1 MKLTFI
7 LLGKMLEIC
16 LVKEILFTKIVS
28 KQENGLQ
35 RGRIIY
41 PFNLLVYTRMTAV
54 WGRSRIV
61 LGKWDI

>member
-1 MKLTFI
+1 MYKLTFI

-35 RGRIIY
+35 RGRKY
-41 PFNLLVYTRMTAV
+41 LLVCTRMTAV
-54 WGRSRIV
+54 WGGSKIV